1 MAKFMQQ
8 LTSMFKSG
16 MDSLMAPAEDPR
28 NAFADPWQRQQELLD
43 RVRGALLQN
52 TNLRK
57 RLEQR
62 IAGLQTKIPQL
73 QATAKHAV
81 VADRDDMARM
91 ALQQRQ
97 LALMELKTLEA
108 SVQEVWAE
116 EQRITIVEQRLT
128 AQIDAMRIRQEMS
141 AARYT
146 AAKSQAIVHE
156 VLNGFTK
163 ELSDLGQTIERTEQK
178 TEHLQART
186 NAFEEF
192 IDAATLDLSSGGTN
206 NDPVARQ
213 LIQLDIDTAV
223 GNELAAL
230 KLEAA
235 G

>member
-8 LTSMFKSG
+8 LTSMFNN
-16 MDSLMAPAEDPR
+16 LMAPAEDPR
-28 NAFADPWQRQQELLD
+28 KTFSDPSQRQQDLLE
-43 RVRGALLQN
+43 RVREALLQN

-57 RLEQR
+57 RLEFR
-62 IAGLQTKIPQL
+62 IAGLQKKIPQL
-73 QATAKHAV
+73 QETAKQAV
-81 VADRDDMARM
+81 LTGRDDMARM

-97 LALMELKTLEA
+97 LSLMELKTLEA

-128 AQIDAMRIRQEMS
+128 AQVDTMRIRQEMS

-146 AAKSQAIVHE
+146 AAESQAIVHE
-156 VLNGFTK
+156 VLNGFSK
-163 ELSDLGQTIERTEQK
+163 ELGDLGQAIERTEQK
-178 TEHLQART
+178 TEHLQAQT

-192 IDAATLDLSSGGTN
+192 IDFATLDLSSGAT

-213 LIQLDIDTAV
+213 LIQLDIDSAV
-223 GNELAAL
+223 GADLAEL
-230 KLEAA
+230 KRQVA

>member
-8 LTSMFKSG
+8 LTSMFKTG
-16 MDSLMAPAEDPR
+16 MDSLMAPADDPR
-28 NAFADPWQRQQELLD
+28 KTFSDPWQRQQELLD
-43 RVRGALLQN
+43 RVREALLQN

-57 RLEQR
+57 RLQQR
-62 IAGLQTKIPQL
+62 IAGLQVKIPQL
-73 QATAKHAV
+73 QATAKTAV
-81 VADRDDMARM
+81 VAERDDMARM

-108 SVQEVWAE
+108 SAQEVWLE

-128 AQIDAMRIRQEMS
+128 AQIDAMRVRQEMT

-146 AAKSQAIVHE
+146 AAESQAIVHE
-156 VLNGFTK
+156 VLNGFSK
-163 ELSDLGQTIERTEQK
+163 ELGDLGLAIERTEQK
-178 TEHLQART
+178 TEHLQARA

-192 IDAATLDLSSGGTN
+192 VDFATLDLSNGTT

-213 LIQLDIDTAV
+213 LIQLDIDSAV
-223 GNELAAL
+223 GDELAEL
-230 KLEAA
+230 KRQVA

>member
-1 MAKFMQQ
+1 MAKLMQQ
-8 LTSMFKSG
+8 LTSMFKTS
-16 MDSLMAPAEDPR
+16 MNSLMAPADDPR
-28 NAFADPWQRQQELLD
+28 KTFSDPWQRQQELLD
-43 RVRGALLQN
+43 RVREALLQN

-57 RLEQR
+57 RLQYR

-73 QATAKHAV
+73 QATAKQAV
-81 VADRDDMARM
+81 ATGRDDMARM

-97 LALMELKTLEA
+97 LSLMELKTLEA

-146 AAKSQAIVHE
+146 AAESQAIVHA
-156 VLNGFTK
+156 VLNGFSK

-178 TEHLQART
+178 TEHLQAQT

-192 IDAATLDLSSGGTN
+192 IDFATLDLSNGAT

-223 GNELAAL
+223 GNDLAAL
-230 KLEAA
+230 KLEV
-235 G
+235 GR

>member
-8 LTSMFKSG
+8 LTSMFKAG
-16 MDSLMAPAEDPR
+16 MDGLIAPAEDPR
-28 NAFADPWQRQQELLD
+28 QTYSNPAQRQQELLS
-43 RVRGALLQN
+43 RVHDSLLQN

-57 RLEQR
+57 RLQQR

-73 QATAKHAV
+73 QETAKQAV
-81 VADRDDMARM
+81 AAEQDDMARM

-108 SVQEVWAE
+108 SAQEVWLE

-146 AAKSQAIVHE
+146 AAESQAIAHE
-156 VLNGFTK
+156 VLNGFSK
-163 ELSDLGQTIERTEQK
+163 ELSDLGQTIELTEQK

-192 IDAATLDLSSGGTN
+192 IDFATLDLSNGAT

-213 LIQLDIDTAV
+213 LLQHDIDSAV
-223 GNELAAL
+223 GAELAAL
-230 KLEAA
+230 KRQV
-235 G
+235 GG

>member
-8 LTSMFKSG
+8 LTSMFKAG
-16 MDSLMAPAEDPR
+16 MESLMEPADDPR
-28 NAFADPWQRQQELLD
+28 KTYSDPWQRQQELLS
-43 RVRGALLQN
+43 RVREALLQN

-62 IAGLQTKIPQL
+62 IVGLQTKIPQL
-73 QATAKHAV
+73 QVTAKQAV
-81 VADRDDMARM
+81 TAGRDDMARM

-97 LALMELKTLEA
+97 LSIMELKTLEA
-108 SVQEVWAE
+108 SAQEVWLE

-128 AQIDAMRIRQEMS
+128 AQIDAMRVRQEMT

-146 AAKSQAIVHE
+146 AAESQAIVHE
-156 VLNGFTK
+156 VLNGFSK
-163 ELSDLGQTIERTEQK
+163 ELNDLGQTIERTEQK
-178 TEHLQART
+178 TEHLQARA

-192 IDAATLDLSSGGTN
+192 VDFATLDLSNGTT

-213 LIQLDIDTAV
+213 LIQLDIDSAV
-223 GNELAAL
+223 GEQLADLKRAL
-230 KLEAA
+230 A